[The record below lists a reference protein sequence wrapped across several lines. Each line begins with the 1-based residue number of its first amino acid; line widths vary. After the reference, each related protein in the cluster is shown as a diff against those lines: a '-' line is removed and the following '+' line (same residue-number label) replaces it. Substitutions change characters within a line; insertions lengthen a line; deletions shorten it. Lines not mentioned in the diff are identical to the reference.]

1 MKKVHLLVLSV
12 ALLVTSCSKDDS
24 PQPSTTAVGNGNQ
37 EISIPPGILTQKVL
51 LEYHTAAW
59 CGSCPDADTKR
70 DQVMAAYPGKIVPV
84 AIHQSD
90 AMQIPGFFTID
101 ATFGSSPAFGM
112 VNRIPSLNTVLLNRT
127 QWLTNASSA
136 VSRNAVCGL
145 AIMST
150 VAGSAAAIEV
160 QAAFLTGL
168 SGTYN
173 VSVYLTES
181 EVTGTGSTFDQVNS
195 YNTDP
200 TSQWYNLGNPITGFK
215 HMYVWRKNITPVL
228 GDQIPTVFLIE
239 GGLFKKV
246 YTVDI
251 SGFNK
256 DKLNVVAFINKVGTT
271 ATTHEVMNVQTAP
284 IGTLK
289 NWD

>member
-1 MKKVHLLVLSV
+1 MKKAHLLVFSI
-12 ALLVTSCSKDDS
+12 ALLAASCGKDDS
-24 PQPSTTAVGNGNQ
+24 PQPSVPAVGNGNQ
-37 EISIPPGILTQKVL
+37 EISIPPGVLTQKAL

-59 CGSCPDADTKR
+59 CGSCPDADSKR
-70 DQVMAAYPGKIVPV
+70 DQVMTTYPGKVIPV

-101 ATFGSSPAFGM
+101 ATFGSSTAFGM
-112 VNRIPSLNTVLLNRT
+112 VNRIPSLNNVLLNRT
-127 QWLTNASSA
+127 QWLTNTSSA
-136 VSRNAVCGL
+136 ISRNAVCGL

-150 VAGSAAAIEV
+150 VAGSNAVIEV

-168 SGTYN
+168 TGTYN
-173 VSVYLTES
+173 VTVYLTEN
-181 EVTGTGSTFDQVNS
+181 EVTGTGSTYDQVNS
-195 YNTDP
+195 YNSDP
-200 TSQWYNLGNPITGFK
+200 TSQWYNLGNPILGFK
-215 HMYVWRKNITPVL
+215 HMYVWRKNVTPVL
-228 GDQIPTVFLIE
+228 GEQVPSVMLIE

-256 DKLNVVAFINKVGTT
+256 DKLSVVAFVNKVGSS
-271 ATTHEVMNVQTAP
+271 ATTHEVMNVQSAP
-284 IGTLK
+284 VGTLK